1 MPLQGSSHVLSIPDL
16 FGLVQQHRLSGILV
30 VASATHERSFS
41 FQSGQLVYTICT
53 DPEHLL
59 GRVVSRYLGI
69 DADQLRSLLADDPE
83 EGFLGTRMV
92 RQGVISQSELDD
104 LMERQIRW
112 ALREILSWKEWAFH
126 FQSRESREG
135 LPSLR
140 MSTHALV
147 FDVSREL
154 DEWAI
159 AESLF
164 HRLDLIP
171 RLTAAVDPSSIE
183 STSED
188 PAIDD
193 PTVDET
199 REGAAAERDSS
210 ANPMAEGDGSDDS
223 VVREEVHDTAIVAED
238 VESTATA
245 APLDELAFYGDS
257 RLDSRSVGAASAC
270 ETSAPQANG
279 SAGLDPAR
287 DTLPSEAAVAVDVGP
302 IEDVVREE
310 VDGERTLHEILEQTT
325 RPILHVAHAI
335 ARGITAGQLELD
347 ESRGGIDPR
356 RVAKEF
362 VLPPTGYRAAE
373 LLQALEPG
381 GSRVGEVTFLAA
393 SNPVLAARVLRLC
406 ALYGM
411 WREGVPLEF
420 GRLLARLNEDA
431 LGATLVA
438 EAVRGLFLAPP
449 CRQATPIIR
458 SSVEASIACHRLAE
472 LSRFADPEL
481 ARMVA
486 LLQDVGR
493 LMFMSRDP
501 QAYQAMLRDSQQR
514 HLGLLRAEEI
524 HFGTDHCQLGADF
537 ARSWGFPESF
547 CDAIRYHHAALRP
560 PYRPLVALLRL
571 ANAVTGND
579 GPVSGALRKKM
590 LKDVGL
596 SPRALEDV
604 QRAIREGGRSALTPA
619 RTV

>member
-1 MPLQGSSHVLSIPDL
+1 MPLQGSSSVLSIPDL
-16 FGLVQQHRLSGILV
+16 FGLIQQHRLSGILV
-30 VASATHERSFS
+30 VASPTHERSFS
-41 FQSGQLVYTICT
+41 FQSGHLVYTICT

-69 DADQLRSLLADDPE
+69 DPEELRSLLADDTE
-83 EGFLGTRMV
+83 EGYLGARMV
-92 RQGVISQSELDD
+92 RQGVISQEDLDD

-126 FQSRESREG
+126 FQTRESSEG

-164 HRLDLIP
+164 HRLDLVP
-171 RLTAAVDPSSIE
+171 RLRARVDAPDDDVSSDDGLDDPSPEASCE
-183 STSED
+183 KADGED
-188 PAIDD
+188 RC
-193 PTVDET
+193 VDCL
-199 REGAAAERDSS
+199 A
-210 ANPMAEGDGSDDS
+210 DGEPSDS
-223 VVREEVHDTAIVAED
+223 VVDADRSDPEENEESTVASVSETDNETAI
-238 VESTATA
+238 
-245 APLDELAFYGDS
+245 DELAFYGD
-257 RLDSRSVGAASAC
+257 ASLAR
-270 ETSAPQANG
+270 EHAELATSSQAV
-279 SAGLDPAR
+279 
-287 DTLPSEAAVAVDVGP
+287 AAVCSESTAVDESS
-302 IEDVVREE
+302 IDEVVRDE

-325 RPILHVAHAI
+325 HPILHVAHAI
-335 ARGITAGQLELD
+335 ARAITAGHVD
-347 ESRGGIDPR
+347 FDAPSDKVTPGRATKD
-356 RVAKEF
+356 F
-362 VLPPTGYRAAE
+362 VLPATGYRAAE

-381 GSRVGEVTFLAA
+381 GSRIGEVTFLAA

-411 WREGVPLEF
+411 WREGTPLEF
-420 GRLLARLNEDA
+420 GRLLAHLNQDA

-449 CRQATPIIR
+449 CRQATPIIKG
-458 SSVEASIACHRLAE
+458 SVEASIACHRLAE

-493 LMFMSRDP
+493 LMFMSRDL
-501 QAYQAMLRDSQQR
+501 QKYQATMRDAQQR
-514 HLGLLRAEEI
+514 HLGLLRAEEL
-524 HFGTDHCQLGADF
+524 HFGTDHCQLGADL
-537 ARSWGFPESF
+537 ARSWGFPESI

-560 PYRPLVALLRL
+560 PLRPLVALLRL
-571 ANAVTGND
+571 ANAITGNA
-579 GPVSGALRKKM
+579 GAVSGALRKKM
-590 LKDVGL
+590 LRDVGL

-604 QRAIREGGRSALTPA
+604 QRAIRDGARPVPAPGRTH
-619 RTV
+619 